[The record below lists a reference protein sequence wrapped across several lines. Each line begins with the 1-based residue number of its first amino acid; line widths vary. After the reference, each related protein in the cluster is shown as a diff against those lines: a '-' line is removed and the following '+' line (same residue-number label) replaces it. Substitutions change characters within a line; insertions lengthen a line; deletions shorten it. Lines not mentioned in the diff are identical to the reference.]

1 MLLNVTDWQSIVVG
15 YKVVSLWR
23 CVVKAPEEWV
33 RGLPQGGEQW
43 ALNYI
48 RSIKGRDKKLKLSD
62 LKTEKGESERGHL
75 VRLVVELQK
84 SDRGKLWFLRMDEA
98 ARKRKSKAKDPRK
111 ERRVLLGS
119 EADKALRL
127 LSGRDNLT
135 NSDVVSQLLLMAKEE
150 YVQTRDSI
158 RREKEKGRSKLE
170 RWEKGL
176 VAREQDLADR
186 EERVMQAEERMRAL
200 MQALRDIP
208 EDVAVSLEFSDEDAK
223 WTPVVRTNEKDTKM
237 PEALQLKIQEAM
249 GPYLETD
256 TTLQSHNGTS
266 QPED

>member
-1 MLLNVTDWQSIVVG
+1 M
-15 YKVVSLWR
+15 
-23 CVVKAPEEWV
+23 KAPEKWV
-33 RGLPQGGEQW
+33 GELPQGEEQW

-48 RSIKGRDKKLKLSD
+48 RSIKGRDRAIQFSD
-62 LKTEKGESERGHL
+62 LKTEKGESERD
-75 VRLVVELQK
+75 RLVKEVMKLQK
-84 SDRGKLWFLRMDEA
+84 TDRGKLWFLTMDEA

-111 ERRVLLGS
+111 ERRVLLS
-119 EADKALRL
+119 TDADKALRFL
-127 LSGRDNLT
+127 TRRDNLT

-158 RREKEKGRSKLE
+158 RREKEKGRFKLE
-170 RWEKGL
+170 RWEEDL

-223 WTPVVRTNEKDTKM
+223 WTPVVRTKEKDTKM

-249 GPYLETD
+249 GPYLE
-256 TTLQSHNGTS
+256 
-266 QPED
+266 

>member
-1 MLLNVTDWQSIVVG
+1 MKG
-15 YKVVSLWR
+15 PK
-23 CVVKAPEEWV
+23 EWV
-33 RGLPQGGEQW
+33 KGLPQGDEEW

-48 RSIKGRDKKLKLSD
+48 RSIKGRDKKLKLAD
-62 LKTEKGESERGHL
+62 LKTEKGESERGRL

-84 SDRGKLWFLRMDEA
+84 SDRGKLWFLTMDET

-127 LSGRDNLT
+127 LAGRDNLT

-150 YVQTRDSI
+150 YVETRNSI
-158 RREKEKGRSKLE
+158 RAEREARRTKLDQ
-170 RWEKGL
+170 WETGL
-176 VAREQDLADR
+176 NGREQGLADR
-186 EERVMQAEERMRAL
+186 EEKVAQSEERLKAL
-200 MQALRDIP
+200 VQALQDVP
-208 EDVAVSLEFSDEDAK
+208 GDVAISLEFSDETGV
-223 WTPVVRTNEKDTKM
+223 WTPVVRTKEKDTKM
-237 PEALQLKIQEAM
+237 PEALQRKIQEVM
-249 GPYLETD
+249 RPYLETD